1 MGHVVGIADGDVPT
15 SGAAEPGVL
24 AGPAQVFAAGPTR
37 RRVVT
42 AAALMLAVACMVWI
56 ALVSAGL
63 DPSPLG
69 SPLNFQHGAHLLA
82 VHAHGA

>member
-1 MGHVVGIADGDVPT
+1 MGHVGSIADGMPLG
-15 SGAAEPGVL
+15 GAAEPGVL

-69 SPLNFQHGAHLLA
+69 SPLNLERGAHLLA
-82 VHAHGA
+82 VHARGA